1 MYVCVS
7 NSIKDLEAQREQGNT
22 RIAQLEEELVEDQR
36 KKVRENV
43 ELIRLNRSLA
53 LQAVQV
59 AALEAEKQ
67 TLERDREQLQEALR
81 QAITENE
88 LIRVQLMDTKNQLTS
103 LGVEL
108 QDSHE
113 QQQRSRD
120 LEDEL
125 KESQQE
131 KEILK
136 EYNSRLLSLSHAENS
151 QEQLQNQ
158 KYEDL
163 QERLSEMQLKLD
175 TLSDSRAVIADQDM
189 CSSPRQ
195 QSSPAKEP
203 SLLSQVTLV
212 IILIV
217 TTRFIDRMLQ
227 GATLAVDKTANVG
240 KMKATHLQSKLEQ
253 ELSEKTKLMQLLE
266 QLQNHQ
272 QEERPTENSAQEK
285 LIREQ
290 VRILEDSLK
299 REQEERESL
308 GKKIELE
315 KQEVFKLRQEHHQ
328 MLEKLHTL
336 ESIMGNTN
344 TLQGVNF
351 CNITFWTNL
360 YLKKHSE
367 QRSMTHICRTTA
379 FSDLT
384 VTMNLLLTN
393 SQTGKTTNDRHTL
406 AFEKTQ
412 QMTHDV
418 PSVNF
423 QTVKSNA
430 VEGETSKRREKPS
443 LREQESNQNLQN
455 DLISEAEV
463 YEDQV
468 KTSTFKELTGNLT
481 NNTLEDNSPTTEP
494 NTQGLSPSILNSSTR
509 YFISDDFLS
518 SDVDKQD
525 PRSKPQEKHE
535 RIPSLLQTASVVMS
549 HLHSANSNEH
559 TRKLTLTEPMHFI
572 AHPSNPSY
580 LSLEPSN
587 FMKDKF
593 LKKGRSISE
602 ANVQLLNPS
611 ASDTDSASLRVL
623 IAAPLEPL
631 AENNPLQENTDVQTR
646 DGCIDQVPPPKDS
659 SHIKIRKFSDENEM
673 KIIPSDHECLS
684 THLDDSPVILND
696 EYHDTMPPSP
706 SEDLDQTIVHSSNEK
721 LSKASHLELARELT
735 RCQELLRMQCNL
747 NAVYKKELVS
757 LGQQLSQ
764 RESNEAKM
772 ISNMKK
778 IIQSQMCHIN
788 KLHKDTLTNSERFT
802 HRLSRNEQSSLAV
815 GQNQGLFEIHIQH
828 LKLYPEFASLWNSE
842 MPGVFLS
849 WVFFDKDVA
858 KTPTNEGLDIDFSHS
873 VVYRVDINHAFFN
886 YLLFCSNFPVP
897 RRSVRWLVVS
907 FFHAAPVNK
916 QTGEEYCEQQS
927 NTPKKE
933 ENSNSQEISVI
944 RNDENLDEINVVASD
959 REENNEGSEDS
970 FEEEEVEEEGQRL
983 GQGALHFAELL
994 DYPNNKL
1001 HLTIPIVGPHENN
1014 PHTELGIL
1022 QCWFR
1027 MNCLLDQIENFKD
1040 ELKKPTPKV
1049 LNPEHYSPSSSL
1061 PYKLS
1066 QLSESLIPS
1075 MPIPEVY
1082 THESPP
1088 SEVPILKASLS
1099 EDLMP
1104 ATPKPAARRKKK
1116 SPSFRKPSVIKKVHS
1131 IVIAPADER
1140 ISVLEKVP
1148 ILDETSPIN
1157 DYHKTMT
1164 ISAVVHPTPAPRKS
1178 TTGLADPPKKSNEN
1192 RGDEKTATTLIPA
1205 ILPVAQQDSKVIF
1218 KEGPEEDELV
1228 IDINYL
1234 WLAPLSSPM
1243 LDFALKQFYIDYT
1256 FLEYFGENMETKSVH
1271 RSEIIDNSLHF
1282 NYSEIDK
1289 STHGHQHKL
1298 LAQMFNKST
1307 SDREECKIRFVVVSE
1322 PLDEDSSMQDC
1333 GEIGYAVLDM
1343 VEVLNY
1349 DGNWANIDI
1358 AVINY
1363 NGDMIGTLNINI
1375 GGIDTIKKV
1384 ARELNIPQ

>member
-1 MYVCVS
+1 MASLQDDVIVLELNKDISGSYSDSFDDNNIDIECNNDNEDPELFDIS
-7 NSIKDLEAQREQGNT
+7 DGDLEN
-22 RIAQLEEELVEDQR
+22 
-36 KKVRENV
+36 N
-43 ELIRLNRSLA
+43 LNGGSDCD
-53 LQAVQV
+53 
-59 AALEAEKQ
+59 AA
-67 TLERDREQLQEALR
+67 
-81 QAITENE
+81 N
-88 LIRVQLMDTKNQLTS
+88 
-103 LGVEL
+103 
-108 QDSHE
+108 
-113 QQQRSRD
+113 
-120 LEDEL
+120 
-125 KESQQE
+125 
-131 KEILK
+131 
-136 EYNSRLLSLSHAENS
+136 
-151 QEQLQNQ
+151 
-158 KYEDL
+158 
-163 QERLSEMQLKLD
+163 
-175 TLSDSRAVIADQDM
+175 
-189 CSSPRQ
+189 
-195 QSSPAKEP
+195 
-203 SLLSQVTLV
+203 
-212 IILIV
+212 
-217 TTRFIDRMLQ
+217 
-227 GATLAVDKTANVG
+227 
-240 KMKATHLQSKLEQ
+240 
-253 ELSEKTKLMQLLE
+253 
-266 QLQNHQ
+266 
-272 QEERPTENSAQEK
+272 
-285 LIREQ
+285 
-290 VRILEDSLK
+290 
-299 REQEERESL
+299 
-308 GKKIELE
+308 
-315 KQEVFKLRQEHHQ
+315 
-328 MLEKLHTL
+328 
-336 ESIMGNTN
+336 
-344 TLQGVNF
+344 
-351 CNITFWTNL
+351 
-360 YLKKHSE
+360 
-367 QRSMTHICRTTA
+367 
-379 FSDLT
+379 
-384 VTMNLLLTN
+384 LLTN
-393 SQTGKTTNDRHTL
+393 SQTEKTTNDRHTL
-406 AFEKTQ
+406 AFEKTH
-412 QMTHDV
+412 QMIHDV
-418 PSVNF
+418 PLVNF

-455 DLISEAEV
+455 DLISESEV

-509 YFISDDFLS
+509 YFISDEFLS

-525 PRSKPQEKHE
+525 PRSNPQEKHE

-549 HLHSANSNEH
+549 QLHSANTNEH

-572 AHPSNPSY
+572 AQPSNPSY

-631 AENNPLQENTDVQTR
+631 AENNPLQEDTDVQTR
-646 DGCIDQVPPPKDS
+646 DGCINQVPPPKDS
-659 SHIKIRKFSDENEM
+659 SHIKIRKISHENDM

-696 EYHDTMPPSP
+696 EYHDTMPPSH
-706 SEDLDQTIVHSSNEK
+706 SEDVDQTIIYSSNEK

-849 WVFFDKDVA
+849 WVFFDKDMA

-873 VVYRVDINHAFFN
+873 VVYRVDINHAFFD
-886 YLLFCSNFPVP
+886 YLLFEECAVDLQILIDGSWV
-897 RRSVRWLVVS
+897 SV
-907 FFHAAPVNK
+907 
-916 QTGEEYCEQQS
+916 
-927 NTPKKE
+927 
-933 ENSNSQEISVI
+933 
-944 RNDENLDEINVVASD
+944 
-959 REENNEGSEDS
+959 
-970 FEEEEVEEEGQRL
+970 

-1027 MNCLLDQIENFKD
+1027 MNCLLEQIENFKD

-1066 QLSESLIPS
+1066 HLSESLIPS
-1075 MPIPEVY
+1075 MPIPEVF

-1157 DYHKTMT
+1157 DYHKTTT

-1178 TTGLADPPKKSNEN
+1178 TTGLADPPKKSNGIGKVELEEVNPHLRGGRVEN
-1192 RGDEKTATTLIPA
+1192 HLGKTTPSSPDRDSNLY
-1205 ILPVAQQDSKVIF
+1205 LPVLSSRAQHDMR
-1218 KEGPEEDELV
+1218 GPEEDELV

-1271 RSEIIDNSLHF
+1271 RSEIIDNILHF

-1298 LAQMFNKST
+1298 LAGMFNKST

-1333 GEIGYAVLDM
+1333 GEIGYAALDM